1 MKKFLEDMFQRA
13 TSRKFIIT
21 VIGLATLAS
30 NTQWTEFTA
39 LILGYLT
46 AEGAGDVVERFK
58 SSTSTLDSYVNPQS
72 HNIDEEVDTSV
83 VVSGKDTP
91 LFNEE
96 IKEED

>member
-1 MKKFLEDMFQRA
+1 MKKFLADMFQRA

-21 VIGLATLAS
+21 VIGLATLGS
-30 NTQWTEFTA
+30 NGQWTEFTA

-58 SSTSTLDSYVNPQS
+58 GGVGTLDGYVNPMSQ
-72 HNIDEEVDTSV
+72 NDDEVDTSEV
-83 VVSGKDTP
+83 VTGKDTP

-96 IKEED
+96 VKED